1 MNDIIILKKSQIEWL
16 PTDGDFQQVQECFEV
31 MPGEIRIGY
40 TDILTGEYL
49 EAGIKRAEGTQE
61 LANKY
66 LRAMNE
72 QQIAE
77 LVEARY
83 EPLKEDFAMVSNR
96 YTRGSF
102 EFTWDHFKKQKVKS
116 IMELKSN
123 LKF

>member
-1 MNDIIILKKSQIEWL
+1 MNDIVILKKSQIEWL
-16 PTDGDFQQVQECFEV
+16 PTYGDFQQVQECFEV

-61 LANKY
+61 LENKY

-77 LVEARY
+77 MVEARY
-83 EPLKEDFAMVSNR
+83 EPLKEDFANIYETHGMH
-96 YTRGSF
+96 TF
-102 EFTWDHFKKQKVKS
+102 EFYWENFKEKKVES
-116 IMELKSN
+116 IMQLKAN